1 MGGIL
6 SSTNKPIQIPI
17 QQMGLSPDAAKF
29 LVMPIY
35 YTSEALSVDERE
47 SALVAWKMISSNK
60 APNYLAQK
68 QADPSFPYTL
78 CSEFFYDIF
87 FGRLNDVHP
96 GAQGLFSK
104 SGQRMRQ
111 YFLASI
117 TMILSLM
124 DDVGKFT
131 RTLQHLAQVHNKIG
145 VKAIECKVSFF

>member
-17 QQMGLSPDAAKF
+17 KQMGLSNDAAKF

-35 YTSEALSVDERE
+35 YTTDALTADERE
-47 SALVAWKMISSNK
+47 SAMTVWKMISNNK
-60 APNYLAQK
+60 APNFVAQK
-68 QADPSFPYTL
+68 RSDPSFTYIL
-78 CSEFFYDIF
+78 CSEYFYDIF
-87 FGRLNDVHP
+87 FDRLNDVHP
-96 GAQGLFSK
+96 GARGLFSK

-117 TMILSLM
+117 TMLLNLM
-124 DDVGKFT
+124 DDAGKFT

-145 VKAIECKVSFF
+145 VKAIECK